1 MSISTKNYGV
11 THDGRPVER
20 IELTAGS
27 TRAVVIN
34 LGARL
39 LEMWVPD
46 RDGVVADIVLGYPDV
61 PAHEAGTAYFGAT
74 CGRFG
79 NRIRRGRF
87 ELDGTVH
94 RLTVNEGLN
103 HLHGGTVGFDQHL
116 WKVIDIQSNSVRM
129 RLELPDGDQGFPGAL
144 VAEMQLTLGE
154 GSLDIVMTATADR
167 TTVIN
172 MVHHSYWNLAGASS
186 GNVLEQ
192 ELQIDSDFYTP
203 VDDELLPTGE
213 ILSVAGTPFDFRRR
227 TAIGKAIREVD
238 HGGAGRSAPAGY
250 AGYDHNWILRKAAG
264 EMGPCVWAR
273 DPKSGRQMTLRTNEP
288 AVQFYPAGYL
298 SDEVIGKHGG
308 SYAPFQ
314 GFTLETQRFPD
325 GPNFAHFPS
334 CKLSPGE
341 VYEHVMEFRFTT
353 D

>member
-1 MSISTKNYGV
+1 
-11 THDGRPVER
+11 
-20 IELTAGS
+20 
-27 TRAVVIN
+27 
-34 LGARL
+34 
-39 LEMWVPD
+39 
-46 RDGVVADIVLGYPDV
+46 
-61 PAHEAGTAYFGAT
+61 
-74 CGRFG
+74 
-79 NRIRRGRF
+79 
-87 ELDGTVH
+87 
-94 RLTVNEGLN
+94 
-103 HLHGGTVGFDQHL
+103 
-116 WKVIDIQSNSVRM
+116 M

-144 VAEMQLTLGE
+144 VAEMQLTVGE

-192 ELQIDSDFYTP
+192 ELQIDADFYTP
-203 VDDELLPTGE
+203 VDDELMPTGE